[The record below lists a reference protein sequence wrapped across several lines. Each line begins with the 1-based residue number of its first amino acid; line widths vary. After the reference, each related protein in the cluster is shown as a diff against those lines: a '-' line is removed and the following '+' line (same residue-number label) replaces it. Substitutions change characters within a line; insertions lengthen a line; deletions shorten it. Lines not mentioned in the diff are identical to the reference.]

1 MATKCS
7 MGEYLEHEEDR
18 HGNDEDVWKGEVI
31 EADKGSAGGSS
42 CRRISI
48 RRMMLLRVLR
58 REE

>member
-1 MATKCS
+1 
-7 MGEYLEHEEDR
+7 MGEYLEHKEHR

-48 RRMMLLRVLR
+48 RRMMLLRVLH